1 MNENDREEKR
11 KQMREALRHLTFL
24 SQFGLSLVIPLL
36 MCLFLCYWLTTR
48 FGFGG
53 WIYIPGFILGLGS
66 SCMTAWKF
74 YVSVN
79 EKNRKNK
86 KKDPPS
92 FNQHY

>member
-1 MNENDREEKR
+1 MDDKR
-11 KQMREALRHLTFL
+11 KQMRDALRHLTYL
-24 SQFGLSLVIPLL
+24 SQLGLSLVIPLL
-36 MCLFLCYWLTTR
+36 MCVLLCYWLTAK
-48 FGFGG
+48 FEIGG

-74 YVSVN
+74 YTSVN
-79 EKNRKNK
+79 MKNKNK